1 MTNYAKVKGHP
12 NLIKDL
18 NSGVILNINKTEIEA
33 ARLKKQ
39 RAKQQEEDLSNLKN
53 EVSEIKNL
61 LNKLIEKL

>member
-1 MTNYAKVKGHP
+1 MSNYAKVKGHP
-12 NLIKDL
+12 NLVKDL
-18 NSGVILNINKTEIEA
+18 NSGVILNINKTEIES

-39 RAKQQEEDLSNLKN
+39 KAKQQEEDLSNLKN